1 MQARHTHTQAH
12 RHTDTNTHKQT
23 HGHGHTHTQTH
34 THTHIDW
41 ICRSVNRV
49 QIHLGELERLFIV
62 RQGLPDWAD
71 SASTVPRCLYE
82 LLYMSFFCFLC
93 SDKTTL
99 VADAAS
105 TVPAAHNICRSGDQ
119 HQPLCPASP
128 DACCKLGRPCRP
140 CHSSCHRRP
149 SMPLVCATVATVVAV
164 GPADAAARCCSCAQ
178 LLQFLRHDATRLRHR
193 RQIPRRKSN
202 CCRRQRVAKFAG
214 LILLA
219 RFLSLGIPCLL
230 LGTA

>member
-1 MQARHTHTQAH
+1 MIPSLCRQDTHTHKHTDTRTQTH
-12 RHTDTNTHKQT
+12 TNRHTDTD
-23 HGHGHTHTQTH
+23 TH
-34 THTHIDW
+34 THTHT
-41 ICRSVNRV
+41 
-49 QIHLGELERLFIV
+49 HTHT
-62 RQGLPDWAD
+62 D

-119 HQPLCPASP
+119 HQPLCPASS